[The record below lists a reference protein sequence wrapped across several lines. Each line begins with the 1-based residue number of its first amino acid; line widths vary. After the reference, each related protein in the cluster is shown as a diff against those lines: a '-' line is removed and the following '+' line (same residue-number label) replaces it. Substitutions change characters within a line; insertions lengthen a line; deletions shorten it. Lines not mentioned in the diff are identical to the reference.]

1 MRTDLNFEAESF
13 AGYYPSQNEGLMRGS
28 YFVYRNARDLVNEIT
43 ADLAEFKPL
52 NDAFVSYLLMED

>member
-1 MRTDLNFEAESF
+1 MRALV
-13 AGYYPSQNEGLMRGS
+13 RGS